1 MFSLKSTDTLGPYR
15 IERVLRQGG
24 MAVVALVRD
33 RDGLP
38 LALKVARLRGDATD
52 EAVQTALRREAEILQ
67 RLSHKRVVRI
77 LPLEGPGVD
86 RYLARAVAV
95 PGAPWFFAL
104 EYLAGGTLTDHIQR
118 VGALSVNE
126 AIGVAGNLALGVYH
140 AHDRGQAHNDIKA
153 DNVMFR
159 RPAAPGDAP
168 DPVLIDFGI
177 AAPLNRQQDQAGSTF
192 VMAPE
197 RVLAMRGQHAP
208 ERSADAAR
216 SDVWSLG
223 VLIYQMLTGRL
234 PFPALAEHS
243 LTSQILNSTP
253 APIPSLNPRVSIE
266 IDAFVRER
274 CLAKQPGA
282 RATLLELLRFLESVR
297 GQQRASL
304 DVLRVWGQTA

>member
-1 MFSLKSTDTLGPYR
+1 MLSLKSTEILGPYR
-15 IERVLRQGG
+15 VERVLRQGG
-24 MAVVALVRD
+24 MAVVMLAHD

-38 LALKVARLRGDATD
+38 LALKVARLRGDAAD

-67 RLSHKRVVRI
+67 RLSHKRVIRI

-86 RYLARAVAV
+86 RYLARAVSV
-95 PGAPWFFAL
+95 PGSPWFFAL
-104 EYLAGGTLTDHIQR
+104 EYLAGGTLNDHLQR
-118 VGALSVNE
+118 TGPLSLNE
-126 AIGVAGNLALGVYH
+126 AVNLTGNIALGVYH

-153 DNVMFR
+153 DNIMFR
-159 RPAAPGDAP
+159 RPVAPGEAP

-177 AAPLNRQQDQAGSTF
+177 AAPINRQQDQAGSTF
-192 VMAPE
+192 VMSPE

-208 ERSADAAR
+208 ERGADAAR

-223 VLIYQMLTGRL
+223 VLLYQMLTGRL

-253 APIPSLNPRVSIE
+253 APIPSLNPRVSAE
-266 IDAFVRER
+266 VDAFVRER
-274 CLAKQPGA
+274 CLAKQPAG
-282 RATLLELLRFLESVR
+282 RAGLLEVLRFLETVR

-304 DVLRVWGQTA
+304 NGLRVWGQA